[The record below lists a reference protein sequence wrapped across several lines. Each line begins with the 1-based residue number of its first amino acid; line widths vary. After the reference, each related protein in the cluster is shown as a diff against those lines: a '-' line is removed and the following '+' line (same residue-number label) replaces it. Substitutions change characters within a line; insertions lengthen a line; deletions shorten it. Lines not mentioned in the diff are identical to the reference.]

1 MSGPPDVPTPPARYE
16 RSGLAPRQADALKAR
31 LVSLMER
38 DRPCRR
44 SELTLGEL
52 AEQLGTTPHRLS
64 EVLNGQL
71 EMSFYDFING
81 YRVREVQERLIGPD
95 GTRYTYLTLA
105 LDAGFASKSTFN
117 AAFKKHTG
125 MTPSDYRR
133 TSGRVAEPETSSL
146 SA

>member
-1 MSGPPDVPTPPARYE
+1 
-16 RSGLAPRQADALKAR
+16 
-31 LVSLMER
+31 MER